1 MANFVVDPAPFVPEG
16 LDIEDWARPARGQI
30 VINGNPPRR
39 HDEYAIV
46 SLVPPPRRIIS
57 MMLWMK
63 LRHFWKKIS
72 MLLSVLAA
80 CLLLGYVLCNS
91 LPHWKGKL

>member
-1 MANFVVDPAPFVPEG
+1 MANFVVDPTPFLPEG
-16 LDIEDWARPARGQI
+16 LEIEDWVRPARGRI

-57 MMLWMK
+57 TMLWKK

-72 MLLSVLAA
+72 MLLSVLAT

-91 LPHWKGKL
+91 LPFWRGKL

>member
-1 MANFVVDPAPFVPEG
+1 
-16 LDIEDWARPARGQI
+16 
-30 VINGNPPRR
+30 
-39 HDEYAIV
+39 
-46 SLVPPPRRIIS
+46 
-57 MMLWMK
+57 

-91 LPHWKGKL
+91 LPRWKGKL